1 MLLQVYCRA
10 AKVGVGVGF
19 GLDAVL
25 LCDGE
30 TFSVDESW
38 LRQSPQQ
45 EAQSSSASPVRGLG
59 RLDSEQER
67 NLIEDALRASNGR
80 VSGPAGAAAKLGIPR
95 QTLESKM
102 ASLGISKNRFQPS

>member
-1 MLLQVYCRA
+1 
-10 AKVGVGVGF
+10 
-19 GLDAVL
+19 L

-30 TFSVDESW
+30 TFAVDESW
-38 LRQSPQQ
+38 LRQAPQQ
-45 EAQSSSASPVRGLG
+45 ETHPSGTSTVRGLG

-80 VSGPAGAAAKLGIPR
+80 VSGPTGAAAKLGIPR

>member
-1 MLLQVYCRA
+1 MNYPWPGNIRELQNVVER
-10 AKVGVGVGF
+10 
-19 GLDAVL
+19 AVL

-45 EAQSSSASPVRGLG
+45 EDQSSGTAPVRRLG

-80 VSGPAGAAAKLGIPR
+80 VSGPQGAAAKLGIPR